1 VDPESSSVHVSY
13 WLDRTT
19 AKNAIIPAIDHPS
32 KKEMVEQQ
40 RFRTQIIEMKK
51 EVARP
56 RGRFQNSE
64 LIRLERSCNCGRRIK
79 KSPGK
84 GRDWNAGGGGGGGG
98 GADDVPPP
106 HPLSTTTSGM
116 TVNQASDR
124 HTLLWLTP
132 TGAVFMGISK
142 LEKQPYTTSLTSH

>member
-1 VDPESSSVHVSY
+1 MH

-19 AKNAIIPAIDHPS
+19 AKNAIVPAIDHPS

-64 LIRLERSCNCGRRIK
+64 LIRLERVGSIPTAPTRIPMFFEL
-79 KSPGK
+79 SPANGPRIVLR
-84 GRDWNAGGGGGGGG
+84 GLYCTTRA
-98 GADDVPPP
+98 
-106 HPLSTTTSGM
+106 LS
-116 TVNQASDR
+116 N
-124 HTLLWLTP
+124 
-132 TGAVFMGISK
+132 
-142 LEKQPYTTSLTSH
+142 E